1 MISHCFY
8 KLLYIFVN
16 YMEHHVYHQ
25 HFIRSVIDTDSVEV
39 ESAPDTVNLCDD
51 NNNSNNQAQVTCR
64 ISKENVNPEPTF
76 SFSPDGLKFDPGTV
90 SNDGSYYQSQVSLS
104 LDVGGK
110 YQVTCRVTNTVL
122 NTTQDKKTNITYKSE
137 LFGIWGK

>member
-1 MISHCFY
+1 
-8 KLLYIFVN
+8 
-16 YMEHHVYHQ
+16 MEHHVYHQ

-39 ESAPDTVNLCDD
+39 ESTQDTVNLCDN

-76 SFSPDGLKFDPGTV
+76 SFSSDGPKFDPQTV